1 MKEAGAPIKKFGSF
15 SFREKR
21 WGGGQ
26 SSHAFGAAL
35 DVDDETHFSPAMK
48 KWVLEHPDEWRAAM
62 ERHNLGQPLAD
73 KSGAGGKDEPHIE
86 WRGPGSP
93 FATAQRAKLDSQMA
107 QKVEGTGKLSV
118 NVNAPKGTQV
128 AAEGGG
134 LFKKTEVTRQT
145 QMEPAASSMAS
156 QYQE

>member
-1 MKEAGAPIKKFGSF
+1 MHLDEGGMRGALRPGNILS
-15 SFREKR
+15 
-21 WGGGQ
+21 
-26 SSHAFGAAL
+26 
-35 DVDDETHFSPAMK
+35 
-48 KWVLEHPDEWRAAM
+48 
-62 ERHNLGQPLAD
+62 NLG
-73 KSGAGGKDEPHIE
+73 
-86 WRGPGSP
+86 P
-93 FATAQRAKLDSQMA
+93 FKRSEIDNQMA

-134 LFKKTEVTRQT
+134 IFKKTEVTRQT